1 MFNIAILLNDV
12 LVSVDR
18 FSRADSWTT
27 VLGYDGITMRTT
39 LLRTVLMSDNH
50 LTLAK
55 RFWVDDMPGSSVS
68 GSRLSNLLDALA
80 QGKPL
85 SALGLRFLILPSTS
99 GHPVKR

>member
-1 MFNIAILLNDV
+1 
-12 LVSVDR
+12 
-18 FSRADSWTT
+18 
-27 VLGYDGITMRTT
+27 
-39 LLRTVLMSDNH
+39 MSDNH

-85 SALGLRFLILPSTS
+85 SALGLRFLTAYFGP
-99 GHPVKR
+99 P